1 MTRAALLLTLVFAL
15 SAAGPASA
23 GCSTLGMA
31 GTKCI
36 TPAPRVTY
44 QAGDPLPEGAEL
56 VLNPRYY
63 GLPAVDGA
71 WRYYRVGLSVYRV
84 DSRTMTLIERVD
96 GVNPR
101 LFW

>member
-1 MTRAALLLTLVFAL
+1 MTRAAVLLTLAL
-15 SAAGPASA
+15 AVSAAGPASA
-23 GCSTLGMA
+23 ECSTLGMA

-36 TPAPRVTY
+36 TAAPRVSY
-44 QAGDPLPEGAEL
+44 KAGDPLPDGAEL

-71 WRYYRVGLSVYRV
+71 WRYYRVGHSVYRV
-84 DSRTMTLIERVD
+84 DSRTLTLIERVD